1 MAYKIFVVSGSFL
14 LPGGSRKVVSLPPT
28 KVIAE
33 TRQIAS
39 RELVPLLNKTFHK
52 ELARESRSQV
62 GAIGFG
68 DSFALCQLKWSDYVP
83 KPRAVDSHS
92 QVAGA

>member
-52 ELARESRSQV
+52 ELARECRSQV

-68 DSFALCQLKWSDYVP
+68 DSFALCQLKWSEYVP

-92 QVAGA
+92 QAAGA